1 MTRLESRF
9 CGFPCSQS
17 GHRSGPVRDAAQRD
31 ALRARLLSPV
41 EKGLRSLAQVLTAEP
56 AQPDAMAYLWLLSR
70 RKAELAPTALEY
82 RQTMTTAENWR
93 DRAIAAR
100 AKHRDRRGSPA
111 VRQSRPR
118 PPHWFLGCRTCR
130 GSTLRLRP

>member
-100 AKHRDRRGSPA
+100 AKA
-111 VRQSRPR
+111 PR
-118 PPHWFLGCRTCR
+118 PAREPCGPAEPAPPAPLVP
-130 GSTLRLRP
+130 RLPDLPR